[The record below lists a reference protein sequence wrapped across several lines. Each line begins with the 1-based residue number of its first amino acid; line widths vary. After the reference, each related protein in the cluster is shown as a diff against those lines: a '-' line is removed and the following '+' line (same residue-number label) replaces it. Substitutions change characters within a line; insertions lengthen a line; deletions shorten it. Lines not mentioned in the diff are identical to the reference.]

1 MPKMKYFQAVGGIRD
16 SYDTI
21 LECFDEID
29 DRFSQMKLKSRGLS
43 SEDLPIIQEEVNV
56 LRYIIA
62 CQRGLVYD
70 GETNIQK
77 PTIEAAN
84 RVFTRHLHRLDD
96 VHGINATNA
105 NKFDNPIIKK
115 QYKACRHYLF
125 QFSLPGWVKN
135 LPDEIE
141 SYDNKYSKN

>member
-1 MPKMKYFQAVGGIRD
+1 MPKMKYFQPVADIRN
-16 SYDTI
+16 SYDDI
-21 LECFDEID
+21 LDAFIEPDN
-29 DRFSQMKLKSRGLS
+29 RFSQIKLGVYNLTV
-43 SEDLPIIQEEVNV
+43 EDEPLIKEEVEV
-56 LRYIIA
+56 LKYIIA
-62 CQRGLVYD
+62 CQHGLAFGSD
-70 GETNIQK
+70 HNIMK
-77 PTIEAAN
+77 PTLEAVNRCFNRHQARIED
-84 RVFTRHLHRLDD
+84 VF
-96 VHGINATNA
+96 GINEANA